1 MNYDIGDLV
10 RLTGTFTDLAGV
22 ATDPTGIT
30 CSIRLPSGTVT
41 TLTYGVDASLY
52 RTSTGV
58 YYTDFAPT
66 MEGLHYYRFAG
77 TGAVTA
83 AEETTFYIRKRQTA

>member
-1 MNYDIGDLV
+1 MNYDIGDLI
-10 RLTGTFTDLAGV
+10 RLTGSFSDLAGT

-30 CSIRLPSGTVT
+30 LSIRLPSGTIT
-41 TLTYGVDASLY
+41 TLTYGVDASVY
-52 RTSTGV
+52 RLSTGF
-58 YYTDFAPT
+58 YYSDFAPT

-83 AEETTFYIRKRQTA
+83 AEEQNFYIKKRQTS

>member
-10 RLTGTFTDLAGV
+10 RLTGTFTDLDGT
-22 ATDPTGIT
+22 ATDPSGIT
-30 CSIRLPSGTVT
+30 MSIKIPNGTVT
-41 TLTYGVDASLY
+41 TLTYGVDGSLY
-52 RTSTGV
+52 RSSTGI

-83 AEETTFYIRKRQTA
+83 AEEQNFYVRKRQTS